1 MFYGLSKVLK
11 QLLPKQLFYRGLLI
25 VALPIVIL
33 QITISVVFFDSLW
46 IKTNKGMTRA
56 LVGEIKTFIDLY
68 TSDGVD
74 KSFIENTFEQ
84 YSQIDVIYFNE
95 KEFSDL
101 MNEKWYSPID
111 RSLRREL
118 KSKNLNY
125 WFDTSRFKN
134 TVNLKIQVQS
144 GYFDFFI
151 PRDRLTSTSVRIFAL
166 WITLP
171 AILIVA
177 IAIIFLKNQTRPIK
191 KLAEVSK
198 KFGRGEDIEEF
209 VPSGASEIRQAGF
222 EFEKMRKRILRH
234 LNQRSEM
241 LSGISHDLRTPL
253 TRMKLQ
259 ISLMKDEK
267 AKSEL
272 ETDVNEMTS
281 MLDSYVSFVKT
292 ESPEPIETIIINEL
306 IGDIVKTVEKNGIEL
321 TIKEKNTIQTSGRQ
335 IQLKRAFN
343 NIIDNSQRY
352 AKKIEII
359 LYTNEKDCVIEFND
373 DGEGIPKNKYEDVF
387 KPFFTLDPSRNK
399 LKGESGL
406 GLTITRDIIR
416 SHGGDVK
423 LSESN
428 LGGLQL
434 KVLLPL

>member
-1 MFYGLSKVLK
+1 MIKKIIPSTLIGRSIIIIFVPIIIIVLLTSFVFYQTSWSIISKRLTESVAADINVLVKLINNDLTDNAVNIANQDFKMKINIINDK
-11 QLLPKQLFYRGLLI
+11 QLLASKFSLNSGILSNRLNQSLSNLKKKFDYDLSNLEEGVLI
-25 VALPIVIL
+25 YIQIEEDIL
-33 QITISVVFFDSLW
+33 
-46 IKTNKGMTRA
+46 
-56 LVGEIKTFIDLY
+56 EIN
-68 TSDGVD
+68 VD
-74 KSFIENTFEQ
+74 K
-84 YSQIDVIYFNE
+84 
-95 KEFSDL
+95 
-101 MNEKWYSPID
+101 
-111 RSLRREL
+111 
-118 KSKNLNY
+118 
-125 WFDTSRFKN
+125 
-134 TVNLKIQVQS
+134 
-144 GYFDFFI
+144 
-151 PRDRLTSTSVRIFAL
+151 DRLYSESAFVFLLWMIFAS
-166 WITLP
+166 I
-171 AILIVA
+171 ILFFMSYFLMSRQLRPLKRL
-177 IAIIFLKNQTRPIK
+177 AII
-191 KLAEVSK
+191 AET
-198 KFGRGEDIEEF
+198 FGRGLDAPDIKTA
-209 VPSGASEIRQAGF
+209 GAYEIRQTANAF
-222 EFEKMRKRILRH
+222 NQMRTRIKRFLK
-234 LNQRSEM
+234 QRTEM
-241 LSGISHDLRTPL
+241 LAGVSHDLRTPL

-272 ETDVNEMTS
+272 EVDVNEMTS

-306 IGDIVKTVEKNGIEL
+306 IGDIVKTVEKNDVEL
-321 TIKEKNTIQTSGRQ
+321 ILKEKKIIQTSGRQ

-373 DGEGIPKNKYEDVF
+373 DGEGIPRDKYEDVF

-423 LSESN
+423 LSDSN

>member
-1 MFYGLSKVLK
+1 MIKKIIPSTLIGRSIIIIFVPIIIIVLLTSFVFYQTSWSIISKRLTESVAADINVLVKLINSDLTNNAVNIANQDFKMKIKIINDK
-11 QLLPKQLFYRGLLI
+11 QLLSSKSTLNSG
-25 VALPIVIL
+25 IL
-33 QITISVVFFDSLW
+33 SSRLNQSLSNL
-46 IKTNKGMTRA
+46 K
-56 LVGEIKTFIDLY
+56 
-68 TSDGVD
+68 
-74 KSFIENTFEQ
+74 KSFDYDLSNLEKGVLI
-84 YSQIDVIYFNE
+84 YIQIDDDILEIN
-95 KEFSDL
+95 
-101 MNEKWYSPID
+101 
-111 RSLRREL
+111 
-118 KSKNLNY
+118 
-125 WFDTSRFKN
+125 
-134 TVNLKIQVQS
+134 VNK
-144 GYFDFFI
+144 
-151 PRDRLTSTSVRIFAL
+151 DRLYSESAFVFLLWMIFAS
-166 WITLP
+166 I
-171 AILIVA
+171 ILFFMSYFLMSRQLRPLKRL
-177 IAIIFLKNQTRPIK
+177 AII
-191 KLAEVSK
+191 AET
-198 KFGRGEDIEEF
+198 FGRGLDAPDIKTA
-209 VPSGASEIRQAGF
+209 GAYEIRQTANAF
-222 EFEKMRKRILRH
+222 NQMRTRIKRFLM
-234 LNQRSEM
+234 QRTEM
-241 LSGISHDLRTPL
+241 LAGVSHDLRTPL

-272 ETDVNEMTS
+272 EVDINEMTS

-373 DGEGIPKNKYEDVF
+373 DGEGIPRDKYEDVF

-406 GLTITRDIIR
+406 GLTITRDIVR
-416 SHGGDVK
+416 SHGDDVK
-423 LSESN
+423 LSDSN

>member
-1 MFYGLSKVLK
+1 MIKKIIPSTLIGRSIIIIFVPIIIIVLLTSFVFYQTSWSIISKRLTESVAADINVLVKLINSDLTDNAINIANQDFKMKINIIRDKKLLSSKYSLNSGILSNRLNQSLSNLKKKFDYDLSNLEEGVLIYI
-11 QLLPKQLFYRGLLI
+11 QI
-25 VALPIVIL
+25 EEDIL
-33 QITISVVFFDSLW
+33 
-46 IKTNKGMTRA
+46 
-56 LVGEIKTFIDLY
+56 EIN
-68 TSDGVD
+68 VD
-74 KSFIENTFEQ
+74 K
-84 YSQIDVIYFNE
+84 
-95 KEFSDL
+95 
-101 MNEKWYSPID
+101 
-111 RSLRREL
+111 
-118 KSKNLNY
+118 
-125 WFDTSRFKN
+125 
-134 TVNLKIQVQS
+134 
-144 GYFDFFI
+144 
-151 PRDRLTSTSVRIFAL
+151 DRLYSESAFVFLLWMIFAS
-166 WITLP
+166 I
-171 AILIVA
+171 ILFFMSYFLMSRQLRPLKRL
-177 IAIIFLKNQTRPIK
+177 AII
-191 KLAEVSK
+191 AET
-198 KFGRGEDIEEF
+198 FGRGLDAPDIKTA
-209 VPSGASEIRQAGF
+209 GAYEIRQTANAF
-222 EFEKMRKRILRH
+222 NQMRTRIKRFLK
-234 LNQRSEM
+234 QRTEM
-241 LSGISHDLRTPL
+241 LAGVSHDLRTPL

-272 ETDVNEMTS
+272 EVDVNEMTS

-306 IGDIVKTVEKNGIEL
+306 IGDIVKTVEKNGVEL

-359 LYTNEKDCVIEFND
+359 LYKNEKDCVIEFND
-373 DGEGIPKNKYEDVF
+373 DGEGIPRDKYEDVF

>member
-1 MFYGLSKVLK
+1 MIKKIIPSTLIGRSIIIIFVPIIIIVLLTSFVFYQTSWSIISKRLTESVAADINVLVKLINNDLTDNAFNIANQDFKMKINIINDK
-11 QLLPKQLFYRGLLI
+11 QLLASKFSLNSGILSNRLNQSLSNLKKKFDYDLSNLEEGVLI
-25 VALPIVIL
+25 YIQINDDIL
-33 QITISVVFFDSLW
+33 
-46 IKTNKGMTRA
+46 
-56 LVGEIKTFIDLY
+56 EIN
-68 TSDGVD
+68 VD
-74 KSFIENTFEQ
+74 K
-84 YSQIDVIYFNE
+84 
-95 KEFSDL
+95 
-101 MNEKWYSPID
+101 
-111 RSLRREL
+111 
-118 KSKNLNY
+118 
-125 WFDTSRFKN
+125 
-134 TVNLKIQVQS
+134 
-144 GYFDFFI
+144 
-151 PRDRLTSTSVRIFAL
+151 DRLYSESAFVFLLWMIFAS
-166 WITLP
+166 I
-171 AILIVA
+171 ILFFMSYFLMSRQLKPLKRL
-177 IAIIFLKNQTRPIK
+177 AII
-191 KLAEVSK
+191 AET
-198 KFGRGEDIEEF
+198 FGRGLDAPDIKTA
-209 VPSGASEIRQAGF
+209 GAYEIRQTANAF
-222 EFEKMRKRILRH
+222 NQMRTRIKRFLK
-234 LNQRSEM
+234 QRTEM
-241 LSGISHDLRTPL
+241 LAGVSHDLRTPL

-272 ETDVNEMTS
+272 EVDVNEMTS

-306 IGDIVKTVEKNGIEL
+306 IGDIVKTVEKKGVEL

-373 DGEGIPKNKYEDVF
+373 DGEGIPRDKYEDVF

-423 LSESN
+423 LSDSN

>member
-1 MFYGLSKVLK
+1 VAADINVLVKLINNDLTDNAVNIANQDFKMKINIINDK
-11 QLLPKQLFYRGLLI
+11 QLLASKFSLNSGILSNRLNQSLSNLKKKFDYDLSNLEEGVLI
-25 VALPIVIL
+25 YIQIDEDIL
-33 QITISVVFFDSLW
+33 
-46 IKTNKGMTRA
+46 
-56 LVGEIKTFIDLY
+56 EIN
-68 TSDGVD
+68 VD
-74 KSFIENTFEQ
+74 K
-84 YSQIDVIYFNE
+84 
-95 KEFSDL
+95 
-101 MNEKWYSPID
+101 
-111 RSLRREL
+111 
-118 KSKNLNY
+118 
-125 WFDTSRFKN
+125 
-134 TVNLKIQVQS
+134 
-144 GYFDFFI
+144 
-151 PRDRLTSTSVRIFAL
+151 DRLYSESAFVFLLWMIFAS
-166 WITLP
+166 I
-171 AILIVA
+171 ILFFMSYFLMSRQLRPLKRL
-177 IAIIFLKNQTRPIK
+177 AII
-191 KLAEVSK
+191 AET
-198 KFGRGEDIEEF
+198 FGRGLDAPDIKTA
-209 VPSGASEIRQAGF
+209 GAYEIRQTANAF
-222 EFEKMRKRILRH
+222 NQMRTRIKRFLK
-234 LNQRSEM
+234 QRTEM
-241 LSGISHDLRTPL
+241 LAGVSHDLRTPL

-272 ETDVNEMTS
+272 EVDINEMTS

-306 IGDIVKTVEKNGIEL
+306 IGDIVKTVEKNGVEL
-321 TIKEKNTIQTSGRQ
+321 TIKEKNTIQTSGRH

-373 DGEGIPKNKYEDVF
+373 DGEGIPRDKYEDVF

-423 LSESN
+423 LSKSN

>member
-1 MFYGLSKVLK
+1 MIKKIIPSTLIGRSIIIIFVPIIIIVLLTSFVFYQTSWSIISKRLTESVAADINVLVKLINSDLTDNAVNIANQDFKMKINIISDKKLLSSKFSLNSGILSNRLNQSLSNLKKKFDYDLSNLEEGVLIYI
-11 QLLPKQLFYRGLLI
+11 QI
-25 VALPIVIL
+25 EEDIL
-33 QITISVVFFDSLW
+33 
-46 IKTNKGMTRA
+46 
-56 LVGEIKTFIDLY
+56 EIN
-68 TSDGVD
+68 VD
-74 KSFIENTFEQ
+74 K
-84 YSQIDVIYFNE
+84 
-95 KEFSDL
+95 
-101 MNEKWYSPID
+101 
-111 RSLRREL
+111 
-118 KSKNLNY
+118 
-125 WFDTSRFKN
+125 
-134 TVNLKIQVQS
+134 
-144 GYFDFFI
+144 
-151 PRDRLTSTSVRIFAL
+151 DRLYSESAFVFLLWMIFAS
-166 WITLP
+166 I
-171 AILIVA
+171 ILFFMSYFLMSRQLRPLKRL
-177 IAIIFLKNQTRPIK
+177 AII
-191 KLAEVSK
+191 AET
-198 KFGRGEDIEEF
+198 FGRGLDAPDIKTA
-209 VPSGASEIRQAGF
+209 GAYEIRQTANAF
-222 EFEKMRKRILRH
+222 NQMRTRIKRFLK
-234 LNQRSEM
+234 QRTEM
-241 LSGISHDLRTPL
+241 LAGVSHDLRTPL

-272 ETDVNEMTS
+272 EVDVNEMTS

-306 IGDIVKTVEKNGIEL
+306 IGDIVKTVEKNGVEL

-373 DGEGIPKNKYEDVF
+373 DGEGIPRDKYEDVF

>member
-1 MFYGLSKVLK
+1 MIRKIIPSTLIGRSIIIIFVPIIIIVLLTSFVFYQTSWSIISKRLTESVAADINVLVKLINSDLTDNAVNIANQDFKMKISIINDK
-11 QLLPKQLFYRGLLI
+11 QLLSSKFSLNSGILSNRLNQSLSNLKKKFDYDLSNLEEGVLI
-25 VALPIVIL
+25 YIQIEEDIL
-33 QITISVVFFDSLW
+33 EV
-46 IKTNKGMTRA
+46 N
-56 LVGEIKTFIDLY
+56 
-68 TSDGVD
+68 VD
-74 KSFIENTFEQ
+74 K
-84 YSQIDVIYFNE
+84 
-95 KEFSDL
+95 
-101 MNEKWYSPID
+101 
-111 RSLRREL
+111 
-118 KSKNLNY
+118 
-125 WFDTSRFKN
+125 
-134 TVNLKIQVQS
+134 
-144 GYFDFFI
+144 
-151 PRDRLTSTSVRIFAL
+151 DRLYSESAFVFLLWMIFAS
-166 WITLP
+166 I
-171 AILIVA
+171 ILFFMSYFLMSRQLRPLKRL
-177 IAIIFLKNQTRPIK
+177 AII
-191 KLAEVSK
+191 AET
-198 KFGRGEDIEEF
+198 FGRGLDAPDIKTA
-209 VPSGASEIRQAGF
+209 GAYEIRQTANAF
-222 EFEKMRKRILRH
+222 NQMRTRIKRFLK
-234 LNQRSEM
+234 QRTEM
-241 LSGISHDLRTPL
+241 LAGVSHDLRTPL

-272 ETDVNEMTS
+272 EVDVNEMTS

-306 IGDIVKTVEKNGIEL
+306 IGDIVKTVEKNGVQL

-373 DGEGIPKNKYEDVF
+373 NGEGIPRDKYEDVF

-423 LSESN
+423 LSDSN

>member
-1 MFYGLSKVLK
+1 MIKKIIPSTLIGRSIIIIFVPIIIIVLLTSFVFYQTSWSIISKRLTESVAADINVLVKLINNDLTDNAVNIANQDFKMKINIINDK
-11 QLLPKQLFYRGLLI
+11 QLLASKFSLNSGILSNRLNQSLSNLKKKFDYDLSNLEEGVLI
-25 VALPIVIL
+25 YIQIDEDIL
-33 QITISVVFFDSLW
+33 
-46 IKTNKGMTRA
+46 
-56 LVGEIKTFIDLY
+56 EIN
-68 TSDGVD
+68 VD
-74 KSFIENTFEQ
+74 K
-84 YSQIDVIYFNE
+84 
-95 KEFSDL
+95 
-101 MNEKWYSPID
+101 
-111 RSLRREL
+111 
-118 KSKNLNY
+118 
-125 WFDTSRFKN
+125 
-134 TVNLKIQVQS
+134 
-144 GYFDFFI
+144 
-151 PRDRLTSTSVRIFAL
+151 DRLYSESAFVFLLWMIFAS
-166 WITLP
+166 I
-171 AILIVA
+171 ILFFMSYFLMSRQLRPLKRL
-177 IAIIFLKNQTRPIK
+177 AII
-191 KLAEVSK
+191 AET
-198 KFGRGEDIEEF
+198 FGRGLDAPDIKTA
-209 VPSGASEIRQAGF
+209 GAYEIRQTANAF
-222 EFEKMRKRILRH
+222 NQMRTRIKRFLK
-234 LNQRSEM
+234 QRTEM
-241 LSGISHDLRTPL
+241 LAGVSHDLRTPL

-272 ETDVNEMTS
+272 EVDVNEMTS

-306 IGDIVKTVEKNGIEL
+306 IGDIVKTVEKNGVEL
-321 TIKEKNTIQTSGRQ
+321 TIIEKNTIQTSGRQ

-373 DGEGIPKNKYEDVF
+373 DGEGIPRDKYEDVF

-423 LSESN
+423 LSDSN